1 MGLWKRG
8 LLGARR
14 LARPDSLLAKSAH
27 SHQMPLEDI
36 YAVQLI
42 GEFVSPNMLESY
54 IVLSDS
60 DESLYERHR

>member
-1 MGLWKRG
+1 
-8 LLGARR
+8 
-14 LARPDSLLAKSAH
+14 
-27 SHQMPLEDI
+27 MPLEDI

-60 DESLYERHR
+60 DESLYERNREM